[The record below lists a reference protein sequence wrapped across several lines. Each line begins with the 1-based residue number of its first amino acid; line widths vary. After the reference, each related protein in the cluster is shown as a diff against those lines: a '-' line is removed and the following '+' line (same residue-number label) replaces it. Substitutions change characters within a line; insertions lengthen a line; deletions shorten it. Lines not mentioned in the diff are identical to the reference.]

1 MLVGPVTLT
10 RLILNQ
16 IYLGDK
22 QLRGA
27 FVFIT
32 PKVIEANAPFLLLK
46 IMAIRNP
53 GGRFRRVAPMS
64 RKRRVLRA
72 GMAEAWAV
80 FAERSHPDTLQ
91 GDGQQADA
99 DRVVG
104 ASVSTETS
112 GGEDASTV

>member
-1 MLVGPVTLT
+1 LLVGPVTLT

-64 RKRRVLRA
+64 RKRRALRA
-72 GMAEAWAV
+72 GMAEAWAA

-99 DRVVG
+99 DRAEVN
-104 ASVSTETS
+104 VSTETS